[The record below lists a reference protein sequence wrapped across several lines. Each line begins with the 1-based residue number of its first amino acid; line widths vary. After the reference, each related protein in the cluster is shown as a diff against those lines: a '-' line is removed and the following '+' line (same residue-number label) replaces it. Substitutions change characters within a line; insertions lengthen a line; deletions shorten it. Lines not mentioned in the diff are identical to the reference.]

1 MMSAEVGRY
10 ADRVVIVTGASRGLG
25 RLLAEYFLSESAR
38 VVGVSRGASDLVH
51 ASYEH
56 RTADITDDPAVRE
69 MIVGVARSHGRID
82 ILVNNAAVLTSLHA
96 MLMPAARAEDMVRTN
111 LLGSL
116 YVAREAAKI
125 MRKRSFGRIIG
136 IGSMAST
143 LEPIGDSVYA
153 ATKAASMTLTG
164 VLAKEFAGYGITVNT
179 VAVSALETDMLR
191 QLPRDRVDAVVARL
205 PLPRLATPDDIFNVI
220 DFFASP
226 RSSYVTAQTVFLGG
240 VHA

>member
-1 MMSAEVGRY
+1 MTAEVGRY
-10 ADRVVIVTGASRGLG
+10 AGRVVVVTGASRGLG
-25 RLLAEYFLSESAR
+25 RLLAEYFLSQDAK
-38 VVGVSRGASDLVH
+38 VAGVSRGESDLVH
-51 ASYEH
+51 AEYEH
-56 RTADITDDPAVRE
+56 HTADITDDRSVRDL
-69 MIVGVARSHGRID
+69 IVAIARSHGRID
-82 ILVNNAAVLTSLHA
+82 VLVNNAAVLTSIHA
-96 MLMPAARAEDMVRTN
+96 MLMPAARAEEMVRTN

-125 MRKRSFGRIIG
+125 MRKQSFGRIIG

-164 VLAKEFAGYGITVNT
+164 VLAKEFGAYGITVNT

-191 QLPRDRVDAVVARL
+191 QLPRERVDAVVAGL

-220 DFFASP
+220 DFFASA

>member
-1 MMSAEVGRY
+1 MTSEVGRY
-10 ADRVVIVTGASRGLG
+10 AGRVVVVTGASRGLG
-25 RLLAEYFLSESAR
+25 RLLADYFLTEGAH
-38 VVGVSRGASDLVH
+38 VVGVSRGESDLVH
-51 ASYEH
+51 AEYLH
-56 RTADITDDPAVRE
+56 HTADITDDRAVQALF
-69 MIVGVARSHGRID
+69 VAVARAHGRVD
-82 ILVNNAAVLTSLHA
+82 IVINNAAVLTSIHA
-96 MLMPAARAEDMVRTN
+96 MLMPAARAEEMVRTN

-116 YVAREAAKI
+116 YVAREAAKV

-179 VAVSALETDMLR
+179 VAVSALETDMFR
-191 QLPRDRVDAVVARL
+191 QLSRDRVDAVVAGL

-220 DFFASP
+220 DFFAST